1 MKFPFGFALIACLGS
16 LALGACAGGSS
27 TDDNHGGSGGG
38 GDGGDG
44 GDTNGGGSGGDGGA
58 NASSGGKGG
67 ASPGQGGSMGGAG
80 GGAGAAAQGGGG
92 GIVSVGTEPD
102 PASWG
107 PCQMI
112 PVPAG
117 VMIGMTPLKTSPLVN
132 SKCIPAGSGISR
144 SLWLMATSTPQKKH
158 KVKVLFYGQSIT
170 RGGWT
175 PMTESYL
182 RATFPNADLEVR
194 QEAIGAF
201 GAKELFSPLENDV
214 ITWYP
219 DLVIYHNYGGYPDID
234 LLIQEIRRRTT
245 AEVMHQSQHV
255 TTQDA
260 GVQASYDRE
269 SYIYFPDIAKRLGI
283 HTIDIRTPWRAY
295 MQQKGKSAQDLTEL
309 DDGLHLNDEGN
320 ALYAQITN
328 DNLKYND
335 KVLVD
340 PLRMVNTFE
349 VGKQVTWSGKKLSFQ
364 FDGNRVDF
372 VAKAG
377 GTLAAGSATV
387 LIDGKKPS
395 QFSGAYGATR
405 PNRELDNN
413 WPWSIGSVLRVKI
426 DPTSTPKAEDW
437 TLKLTSINK
446 AGDCSFTLTGSVT
459 GADGSGAC
467 ANNFVSTSKR
477 VVINKADFFFVRPQ
491 NEIDRITIPNGYEI
505 KWKTLALHADSYPP
519 AAINASNTTKEYLT
533 TIIQGISN
541 GKHTLELTATGDTLP
556 AIEAIR
562 VHRPPLR

>member
-1 MKFPFGFALIACLGS
+1 MKFRFG
-16 LALGACAGGSS
+16 LALGTCVGALTLVACSGGSS
-27 TDDNHGGSGGG
+27 KPSDDSSEGGS
-38 GDGGDG
+38 
-44 GDTNGGGSGGDGGA
+44 GGGSGGDTGGA
-58 NASSGGKGG
+58 GGDGGGSPATSNGGKGG
-67 ASPGQGGSMGGAG
+67 GPLQQGGGS
-80 GGAGAAAQGGGG
+80 GGAGAGGAPVPVGGAG

-117 VMIGMTPLKTSPLVN
+117 VMTGMITFRVTPVVA
-132 SKCIPAGSGISR
+132 SKCLPAGSTISR
-144 SLWLMATSTPQKKH
+144 SLFLMATSTPQKKH

-201 GAKELFSPLENDV
+201 GANELRRPLEHDV
-214 ITWYP
+214 VTWYP
-219 DLVIYHNYGGYPDID
+219 DLVIYHNYGGNQDIEG
-234 LLIQEIRRRTT
+234 LIQDIRRRTT
-245 AEVMHQSQHV
+245 AEVMHQTQHV

-260 GVQASYDRE
+260 ATQGAYDRE
-269 SYIYFPDIAKRLGI
+269 SYGHFPDIDKRLGAY
-283 HTIDIRTPWRAY
+283 TVDIRTPWKAY
-295 MQQKGKSAQDLTEL
+295 MQQKGKSAQDLTMPK
-309 DDGLHLNDEGN
+309 DGLHLNAEGN
-320 ALYAQITN
+320 MLYAQITN
-328 DNLKYND
+328 DQLKYND

-349 VGKQVTWSGKKLSFQ
+349 VGKQVNWNGKKLTFQ

-372 VAKAG
+372 LAKGGANLPAG
-377 GTLAAGSATV
+377 AATV

-395 QFSGAYGATR
+395 EFPGAYGATR
-405 PNRELDNN
+405 PNRELDND
-413 WPWSIGSVLRVKI
+413 WPWSIGSILRVTS
-426 DPTSTPKAEDW
+426 DPGVTPKAEDW

-446 AGDCSFTLTGSVT
+446 AGDCAFTVTGSVT
-459 GADGSGAC
+459 GADGSGTC

-477 VVINKADFFFVRPQ
+477 VVIDKTDFFFTRPQ
-491 NEIDRITIPNGYEI
+491 NGVNNITIPVGYEI
-505 KWKTLALHADSYPP
+505 KWKVLPLHADNYPP
-519 AAINASNTTKEYLT
+519 AAINATDTTMEYLT

-541 GKHTLELTATGDTLP
+541 GKHTLELTATGETLP

>member
-1 MKFPFGFALIACLGS
+1 MKFRTGLAASVCAGIFALTGC
-16 LALGACAGGSS
+16 
-27 TDDNHGGSGGG
+27 SGGG
-38 GDGGDG
+38 GDSDENQGGEGGGDG
-44 GDTNGGGSGGDGGA
+44 GGESGGEGGGAGA
-58 NASSGGKGG
+58 STSGGKGG
-67 ASPGQGGSMGGAG
+67 TASSQGGSNSGGGGAG
-80 GGAGAAAQGGGG
+80 GTQAQGGSGG
-92 GIVSVGTEPD
+92 TVSLGTEPD
-102 PASWG
+102 PSSWG

-117 VMIGMTPLKTSPLVN
+117 VMIGMTPLKTSPMVA
-132 SKCIPAGSGISR
+132 SKCIPAGSAISR
-144 SLWLMATSTPQKKH
+144 SLSLMATSTPQKKH

-175 PMTESYL
+175 SMTEAYL
-182 RATFPNADLEVR
+182 RQTFPNADLEVR

-201 GAKELFSPLENDV
+201 GARELFRPLEADV

-255 TTQDA
+255 TRESASTQA
-260 GVQASYDRE
+260 AYDRE
-269 SYIYFPDIAKRLGI
+269 SYIYFPDIGKRLGI
-283 HTIDIRTPWRAY
+283 HTIDIRTPWKAY
-295 MQQKGKSAQDLTEL
+295 MQQRGKSAQDLTS
-309 DDGLHLNDEGN
+309 DNVHLNGEGN
-320 ALYAQITN
+320 TLYAQITN

-349 VGKQVTWSGKKLSFQ
+349 VGKAINWVGKKLTFD

-377 GTLAAGSATV
+377 ATIAAGGATI

-395 QFSGAYGATR
+395 EFAGAYGNTR
-405 PNRELDNN
+405 ANRELDNN
-413 WPWSIGSVLRVKI
+413 WPWSIGSIMRVTI
-426 DPTSTPKAEDW
+426 DPASAPKAEDW

-446 AGDCSFTLTGSVT
+446 AGSCAFTVTGSVT
-459 GADGSGAC
+459 GADGNGTC
-467 ANNFVSTSKR
+467 ANDFVSTSKR
-477 VVINKADFFFVRPQ
+477 VKIAKEDFFFTRPQ
-491 NEIDRITIPNGYEI
+491 NEVDNITIPVGYEI
-505 KWKTLALHADSYPP
+505 KWKTLALHTDSYPP
-519 AAINASNTTKEYLT
+519 ATINAADTTKEYLT
-533 TIIQGISN
+533 TIIQGIPN
-541 GKHTLELTATGDTLP
+541 GKHKLEVTATGDQP
-556 AIEAIR
+556 PPIEAIR